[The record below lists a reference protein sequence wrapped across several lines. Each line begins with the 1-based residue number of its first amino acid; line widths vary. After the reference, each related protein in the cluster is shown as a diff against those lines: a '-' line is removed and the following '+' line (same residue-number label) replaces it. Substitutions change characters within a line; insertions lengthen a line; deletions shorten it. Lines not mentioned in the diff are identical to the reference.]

1 LVKTP
6 QEALL
11 WARKD
16 DEQNIE
22 SSPYSFTLLFRG
34 PKGTK
39 MEKELKE
46 IKKKKDK

>member
-1 LVKTP
+1 LFSKTT

-11 WARKD
+11 WPRKD

-22 SSPYSFTLLFRG
+22 SSPCSFTLLFRG

-39 MEKELKE
+39 MEKENNKR
-46 IKKKKDK
+46 KNNNG